1 MAKGYKQRVR
11 GVDTY
16 IRDLA
21 KINDE
26 TFKAARRGTVLAAEH
41 LLEKVKSKIGVYQ
54 STGGP
59 PGGYGRW
66 PRLKYETRLK
76 KLRKYGVGD
85 KPLLMKGEDGLL
97 GSFSVVEGGKG
108 RLSASVGSSSPYL
121 IHHVYGAPGANVPM
135 RDPIR
140 VTAKEEM
147 EACHKIIEDEIMKEI
162 DSWW

>member
-1 MAKGYKQRVR
+1 MVEYKQRVR
-11 GVDTY
+11 GIDAY

-21 KINDE
+21 KIDHKTYE
-26 TFKAARRGTVLAAEH
+26 AARRGTVFAAGH
-41 LLEKVKSKIGVYQ
+41 LLEKVKAKIGTYQ

-66 PRLKYETRLK
+66 PKLKYETIKK
-76 KLRKYGVGD
+76 KLRKYGIGD

-97 GSFSVVEGGKG
+97 GSFKVVEGGKG
-108 RLSASVGSSSPYL
+108 RLSASVGSDSDYL

-140 VTAKEEM
+140 VTAVEERDT
-147 EACHKIIEDEIMKEI
+147 CHKIIEDEIMKVI
-162 DSWW
+162 DTWW

>member
-1 MAKGYKQRVR
+1 MAIEFKTRIR
-11 GVDTY
+11 GIDTY

-21 KINDE
+21 KLDSR
-26 TFKAARRGTVLAAEH
+26 TYSAARDGTVLAAEH
-41 LLEKVKSKIGVYQ
+41 LLQKVKDKIGVYQ
-54 STGGP
+54 PTGGP
-59 PGGYGRW
+59 PGGHGRW
-66 PRLKYETRLK
+66 KKLKFETIKK

-85 KPLLMKGEDGLL
+85 KPLYASGDLKE
-97 GSFSVVEGGKG
+97 SFSVVEGGRG

-162 DSWW
+162 ETW

>member
-1 MAKGYKQRVR
+1 MAIEFKTRIR
-11 GVDTY
+11 GINTY

-21 KINDE
+21 KLDMKTYN
-26 TFKAARRGTVLAAEH
+26 AAREGTVLAAEH
-41 LLEKVKSKIGVYQ
+41 LLEKVKAKIGVYQ

-66 PRLKYETRLK
+66 PKLKYETRLK

-85 KPLLMKGEDGLL
+85 KPLLMTGNMRD
-97 GSFSVVEGGKG
+97 SFSVVEGGKG

-121 IHHVYGAPGANVPM
+121 IHHVYGAPGAKVPM

-162 DSWW
+162 DAWW

>member
-1 MAKGYKQRVR
+1 MAIEFKTRVR
-11 GVDTY
+11 GIDTY

-21 KINDE
+21 KLDSR
-26 TFKAARRGTVLAAEH
+26 TYSAARDGTVLAAEH
-41 LLEKVKSKIGVYQ
+41 LLQKVKDKIGVYQ
-54 STGGP
+54 QTGGP
-59 PGGYGRW
+59 PGGHGRW
-66 PRLKYETRLK
+66 KKLKFETIKK

-85 KPLLMKGEDGLL
+85 KPLYASGDLKE
-97 GSFSVVEGGKG
+97 SFSVVEGGRG

-162 DSWW
+162 ETW

>member
-1 MAKGYKQRVR
+1 MAIEFKTRVR
-11 GVDTY
+11 GIDTY

-21 KINDE
+21 KLDSR
-26 TFKAARRGTVLAAEH
+26 TYSAARDGTVLAAEH
-41 LLEKVKSKIGVYQ
+41 LLQKVKDKIGVYQ
-54 STGGP
+54 PTGGP

-66 PRLKYETRLK
+66 KKLKFETIKK

-85 KPLLMKGEDGLL
+85 KPLYASGDLKE
-97 GSFSVVEGGKG
+97 SFSVVEGGRG

-162 DSWW
+162 ETW